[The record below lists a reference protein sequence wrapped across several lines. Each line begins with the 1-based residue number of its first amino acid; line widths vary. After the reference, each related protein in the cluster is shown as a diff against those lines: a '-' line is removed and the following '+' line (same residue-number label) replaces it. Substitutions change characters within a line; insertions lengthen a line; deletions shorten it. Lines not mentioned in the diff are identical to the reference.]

1 MSHFFTNSGNPAIIQ
16 IGTLPAIGL
25 SSRNI
30 TGMQKGR
37 HKMRKDIGT
46 SNDVS
51 GSESRIWLAVALSV
65 SMIFT
70 SYAVSVL
77 NHYDDINM
85 NVPNY
90 THRPIV
96 VSYLA

>member
-1 MSHFFTNSGNPAIIQ
+1 MSHFFTNGGNLAIFQ
-16 IGTLPAIGL
+16 IGTLPAL
-25 SSRNI
+25 HVASRNI
-30 TGMQKGR
+30 TGIHKGS
-37 HKMRKDIGT
+37 HKMRNDIET
-46 SNDVS
+46 CDNVKA
-51 GSESRIWLAVALSV
+51 SESRLWLAVALSV

-77 NHYDDINM
+77 NHYDDIDM

>member
-1 MSHFFTNSGNPAIIQ
+1 MSHFFTNVGNPTIFQ

-25 SSRNI
+25 ASRNI
-30 TGMQKGR
+30 TGIHKGR
-37 HKMRKDIGT
+37 HKMRNDIET
-46 SNDVS
+46 SDKAN
-51 GSESRIWLAVALSV
+51 GSESRLWLAVALSV
-65 SMIFT
+65 SMIFA

-77 NHYDDINM
+77 NHYDDIDM

>member
-1 MSHFFTNSGNPAIIQ
+1 MSHFFTNGGFPAFIQ
-16 IGTLPAIGL
+16 IGTLPAIHL
-25 SSRNI
+25 ASRNI

-37 HKMRKDIGT
+37 HKMRNDIET
-46 SNDVS
+46 SNKVQA
-51 GSESRIWLAVALSV
+51 SESRLWLAVALSV

-77 NHYDDINM
+77 NYYDDVNM

>member
-1 MSHFFTNSGNPAIIQ
+1 MSHFFTNGGFPTIIQ
-16 IGTLPAIGL
+16 IGTLPAIHL
-25 SSRNI
+25 ASRNI
-30 TGMQKGR
+30 TGITKGI

-51 GSESRIWLAVALSV
+51 GSESRLWLAVALSV

-90 THRPIV
+90 THRPII

>member
-1 MSHFFTNSGNPAIIQ
+1 MSHFFTNGGFPTIIQ

-25 SSRNI
+25 ASRNI
-30 TGMQKGR
+30 TGMHKGI

-51 GSESRIWLAVALSV
+51 GNESRLWLAVALSV

-77 NHYDDINM
+77 NHYDDVNM

>member
-1 MSHFFTNSGNPAIIQ
+1 
-16 IGTLPAIGL
+16 
-25 SSRNI
+25 
-30 TGMQKGR
+30 
-37 HKMRKDIGT
+37 MRKDIGT

-51 GSESRIWLAVALSV
+51 GNESRLWLAVALSV

-77 NHYDDINM
+77 NHYDDVNM

>member
-1 MSHFFTNSGNPAIIQ
+1 MSHFFTNGENPTIIQ
-16 IGTLPAIGL
+16 IGTLPAIHL
-25 SSRNI
+25 ASRNTAGI
-30 TGMQKGR
+30 HKGI

-46 SNDVS
+46 SDKAN
-51 GSESRIWLAVALSV
+51 GSESRLWLAVALSV

>member
-1 MSHFFTNSGNPAIIQ
+1 MSHFFTNGGFPTIIQ
-16 IGTLPAIGL
+16 IGTLPAIGFA
-25 SSRNI
+25 SRNI
-30 TGMQKGR
+30 TGIQKGR

-46 SNDVS
+46 SDNVS
-51 GSESRIWLAVALSV
+51 GSESRLWLAVALSV

-77 NHYDDINM
+77 NHYDDVNM

>member
-1 MSHFFTNSGNPAIIQ
+1 MSHFFTNVGFPTVIQ
-16 IGTLPAIGL
+16 IGTLPAIGFA
-25 SSRNI
+25 SRNI
-30 TGMQKGR
+30 TGIHKGR

-46 SNDVS
+46 SDNVN
-51 GSESRIWLAVALSV
+51 GSESRLWLAVALSV
-65 SMIFT
+65 SIIFT

-77 NHYDDINM
+77 NHYDDIDINA
-85 NVPNY
+85 PNY

>member
-1 MSHFFTNSGNPAIIQ
+1 MSHFFTNGGNPTIIQ
-16 IGTLPAIGL
+16 IGTLPAIHL
-25 SSRNI
+25 ASRNI

-37 HKMRKDIGT
+37 HKMRKNIGT
-46 SNDVS
+46 SDKAKK
-51 GSESRIWLAVALSV
+51 SESRLWLAVALSL

-70 SYAVSVL
+70 SYVVSVF
-77 NHYDDINM
+77 NHYDDIDM
-85 NVPNY
+85 NAPNY

>member
-1 MSHFFTNSGNPAIIQ
+1 MSHFFTNGGFSTIIQ
-16 IGTLPAIGL
+16 IGTLPAIGFA
-25 SSRNI
+25 SRNI
-30 TGMQKGR
+30 TGIQKGR
-37 HKMRKDIGT
+37 HKMRRNIGT
-46 SNDVS
+46 SDNVS
-51 GSESRIWLAVALSV
+51 GSESRLWLAVALSV
-65 SMIFT
+65 TMIFT

>member
-1 MSHFFTNSGNPAIIQ
+1 MSHFFTNGGFPAFVQ
-16 IGTLPAIGL
+16 IGTLPAVHL
-25 SSRNI
+25 ASRNI

-46 SNDVS
+46 SDKAN
-51 GSESRIWLAVALSV
+51 GSESRLWLAVALSV

-77 NHYDDINM
+77 NHYDDIDM

>member
-1 MSHFFTNSGNPAIIQ
+1 M
-16 IGTLPAIGL
+16 GL
-25 SSRNI
+25 ASRNI
-30 TGMQKGR
+30 TGMQKGI

-46 SNDVS
+46 SDKAN
-51 GSESRIWLAVALSV
+51 GSESRLWLAVALSL

-70 SYAVSVL
+70 SYVVSVF
-77 NHYDDINM
+77 NHYDDIDM
-85 NVPNY
+85 NAPNY

>member
-1 MSHFFTNSGNPAIIQ
+1 MSHFFTNGGFPTIIQ
-16 IGTLPAIGL
+16 IGTLPAIHL
-25 SSRNI
+25 ASRNI

-46 SNDVS
+46 SDKANE
-51 GSESRIWLAVALSV
+51 SESRLWLAVALSL

-70 SYAVSVL
+70 SYAVSVF
-77 NHYDDINM
+77 NHYDDIDM
-85 NVPNY
+85 NAPNY

>member
-1 MSHFFTNSGNPAIIQ
+1 MSHFFTNGGFPTIFQ
-16 IGTLPAIGL
+16 IGTLPAIHL
-25 SSRNI
+25 ASRNI

-37 HKMRKDIGT
+37 HKMRKNIGT
-46 SNDVS
+46 SDKAKE
-51 GSESRIWLAVALSV
+51 SESRLWLAVALSL

-70 SYAVSVL
+70 SYVVSVF
-77 NHYDDINM
+77 NHYDDIDM
-85 NVPNY
+85 NAPNY

>member
-1 MSHFFTNSGNPAIIQ
+1 MSHFFTNGGFPAIIQ
-16 IGTLPAIGL
+16 IGTLPAIHL
-25 SSRNI
+25 ASRNI

-37 HKMRKDIGT
+37 HKMRRNIGP
-46 SNDVS
+46 SDKAKE
-51 GSESRIWLAVALSV
+51 SESRLWLAVALSL

-70 SYAVSVL
+70 SYVVSVF
-77 NHYDDINM
+77 NHYDDIDM
-85 NVPNY
+85 NAPNY

>member
-1 MSHFFTNSGNPAIIQ
+1 MSHFFTNGGFPTIIQ
-16 IGTLPAIGL
+16 IGTLPAIHL
-25 SSRNI
+25 ASRNI
-30 TGMQKGR
+30 TGITKGI
-37 HKMRKDIGT
+37 HKVRKDIGT

-51 GSESRIWLAVALSV
+51 GSESRLWLAVALSV

>member
-1 MSHFFTNSGNPAIIQ
+1 MSHFFTNDRFPTIFQ
-16 IGTLPAIGL
+16 IGTLPAIHL
-25 SSRNI
+25 ASRNI

-46 SNDVS
+46 SDKANE
-51 GSESRIWLAVALSV
+51 SESRLWLAVALSL

-70 SYAVSVL
+70 SYVVSVF
-77 NHYDDINM
+77 NHYDDIDM
-85 NVPNY
+85 NAPNY

>member
-1 MSHFFTNSGNPAIIQ
+1 MSHFFTNGVFPTIIQ
-16 IGTLPAIGL
+16 IGTLPAKHL
-25 SSRNI
+25 ASRHI
-30 TGMQKGR
+30 TGIQKGR
-37 HKMRKDIGT
+37 QNMRKDIE
-46 SNDVS
+46 SSDKVH
-51 GSESRIWLAVALSV
+51 GSESRLWLAVALSV

-77 NHYDDINM
+77 NHYDNIDL

>member
-1 MSHFFTNSGNPAIIQ
+1 MSHFFTNGGFPTIIQ
-16 IGTLPAIGL
+16 IGTLPAIHL
-25 SSRNI
+25 ASWNI
-30 TGMQKGR
+30 TGMQKGI

-51 GSESRIWLAVALSV
+51 GSESRLWLAVALSV

-77 NHYDDINM
+77 NHYDDVNM

>member
-1 MSHFFTNSGNPAIIQ
+1 
-16 IGTLPAIGL
+16 
-25 SSRNI
+25 
-30 TGMQKGR
+30 MQKGR

-46 SNDVS
+46 SDKANE
-51 GSESRIWLAVALSV
+51 SESRLWLAVALSL

-70 SYAVSVL
+70 SYVVSVF
-77 NHYDDINM
+77 NHYDDIDM
-85 NVPNY
+85 NAPNY

>member
-1 MSHFFTNSGNPAIIQ
+1 MSHFFTNGGFPTIIQ
-16 IGTLPAIGL
+16 IGTLPAIGFA
-25 SSRNI
+25 SRNI
-30 TGMQKGR
+30 TGIQKGR
-37 HKMRKDIGT
+37 HKMRRNIGT
-46 SNDVS
+46 SDNVS
-51 GSESRIWLAVALSV
+51 GSESRLWLAVALSV
-65 SMIFT
+65 TMIFT

-77 NHYDDINM
+77 NHYDDINI

>member
-1 MSHFFTNSGNPAIIQ
+1 MSHFFTNGGFPTIIQ
-16 IGTLPAIGL
+16 IGTLPAIRFA
-25 SSRNI
+25 SRNI

-46 SNDVS
+46 SDKAN
-51 GSESRIWLAVALSV
+51 GSESRLWLAVALSV

>member
-1 MSHFFTNSGNPAIIQ
+1 MSHFFTNGGNPTITQ
-16 IGTLPAIGL
+16 IGTLPAIRFA
-25 SSRNI
+25 SRNI
-30 TGMQKGR
+30 TGIQKGR
-37 HKMRKDIGT
+37 HKMRKDIRT
-46 SNDVS
+46 SDNVN
-51 GSESRIWLAVALSV
+51 GNESRLWLAVALSM

-77 NHYDDINM
+77 NHYDDIDM